1 MYGEPDYDY
10 FREPTAFEQEI
21 DNFKEALRQS
31 VKDEIT
37 AELEG
42 LRRDN
47 AAQAEKLANLKNL
60 ELEADQVRIQYERKR
75 DNAEREARTKVEHAG
90 IRKLLAVLAEP
101 RYRVKRVYHSKP
113 KCEHCDE
120 HRTLTYLTPMG
131 RTATEQCECAMRT
144 MVWEV
149 EEQMVH
155 EITKRRGDLLVW
167 YKSTASAGYW
177 GSGSDDTIGGA
188 DTLKPAAGVPDA
200 ELMDMPT
207 EYGFASEEDAQ
218 RIADA
223 LNKAKE
229 EEQDLAKSAT
239 F

>member
-37 AELEG
+37 AELED
-42 LRRDN
+42 LR
-47 AAQAEKLANLKNL
+47 ATVEEQGEKLANLRDL
-60 ELEADQVRIQYERKR
+60 ELAAERKRIEYERKR
-75 DNAEREARTKVEHAG
+75 ENAELEARRGVEREG
-90 IRKLLAVLAEP
+90 IRKLLDVLAEP
-101 RYRVKRVYHSKP
+101 RYRVKRVYHSQP
-113 KCEHCDE
+113 KCEHCDDR
-120 HRTLTYLTPMG
+120 RTRTYLTPMG

-200 ELMDMPT
+200 ELMDVPT

-223 LNKAKE
+223 LNKEKE
-229 EEQDLAKSAT
+229 EERDLAKSAT